1 MIKQPLPFGLFMVRE
16 LLNNIYMNRNENK
29 MKYYAIWAIGITA
42 SFVLSGCSTGQ
53 PENQVRNKPLEDKLS
68 KIDTVRLVDQ
78 SLSEPVTIEQATEQ
92 ITKEV
97 NEPNQPVRTVEL
109 TLEQVRAAALANNLD
124 LNVELVNP
132 SIAQQSLEVE
142 KAAFDSTVFGSTNYQ
157 RSETV
162 GAGSVSRGQTSE
174 IGIEKPLPTGGEI
187 QADLPFSDDYS
198 SGGLAQ
204 AAASVSYIQSLLKG
218 AGTRINTQYIRI
230 TAHQW
235 NISSART
242 KLVAINLLANADI
255 TYWRLYAARKDLEVR
270 REQYKLAQDQLSQA
284 KKKVAAGSSPKIEI
298 VRAEAGMAGRLES
311 VINAETAVQ
320 SYQRELL
327 RIVNIKDLPLEAP
340 LEIVTQTE
348 PNPLGL
354 ELDEKQLVEQA
365 LANRM
370 EMVELEQLLTIDDL
384 NIELASNSLLPD
396 VTFSYTYSASTQDSS
411 TADTFGELRSNSFD
425 SHSVGISASIPLGNR
440 AAKAR
445 LQRAK
450 LEKKQDISS
459 RERYQQIIRQDV
471 YDAVSNLEGSW
482 RRILA
487 AEQGVTAAYRDYK
500 VEESQFQLGL
510 STSTNVLYSATG
522 LADAQLRKIYAFA
535 DYEIAQINLARAT
548 GTLLGHEQIQIASA
562 DTDSNNP

>member
-1 MIKQPLPFGLFMVRE
+1 MNTNKYIMKNVVLIISVVA
-16 LLNNIYMNRNENK
+16 LLL
-29 MKYYAIWAIGITA
+29 
-42 SFVLSGCSTGQ
+42 LSGCYTEQ
-53 PENQVRNKPLEDKLS
+53 PEKKVRNRQLEDKLN
-68 KIDTVRLVDQ
+68 KIDAVKLADQ
-78 SLSEPVTIEQATEQ
+78 SVTEPETIEQATQQ
-92 ITKEV
+92 IIKEA

-124 LNVELVNP
+124 LNIELVNP

-162 GAGSVSRGQTSE
+162 GTGSVSRGQTSE

-187 QADLPFSDDYS
+187 QAGLPFSDNYS
-198 SGGLAQ
+198 SGGVAQ
-204 AAASVSYIQSLLKG
+204 AAASVTYIQSLLKG
-218 AGTRINTQYIRI
+218 AGIRINTQYIRI
-230 TAHQW
+230 AAHQW

-242 KLVAINLLANADI
+242 KLVAINLLANADV
-255 TYWRLYAARKDLEVR
+255 TYWRLYAARKELEVR

-284 KKKVAAGSSPKIEI
+284 KKKVSAGSSPKIEI
-298 VRAEAGMAGRLES
+298 VRAQAGLAGRLES
-311 VINAETAVQ
+311 VINAETAVE

-327 RIVNIKDLPLEAP
+327 RIVNLSDLPLEAP
-340 LEIVTQTE
+340 VEIITQTE

-370 EMVELEQLLTIDDL
+370 EMVELEQSLTIDDL
-384 NIELASNSLLPD
+384 NIELARNSLLPD

-411 TADTFGELRSNSFD
+411 MADTFGELRSNSFD
-425 SHSVGISASIPLGNR
+425 DHSIGISASIPLGNR

-459 RERYQQIIRQDV
+459 RERYRQIIRQDV

-510 STSTNVLYSATG
+510 STSTDVLYSATG

-548 GTLLGHEQIQIASA
+548 GTLLGHEQIQIVPA
-562 DTDSNNP
+562 DTDSNIP